1 MKVLRGRYSHRLRV
15 RCVVQRIDD
24 HHHCCYYFCYCC
36 CCWRNSERRRGCDI
50 YQWMDR
56 IQKKG
61 MDIWMMVEE
70 KKKQRQLLEVVA
82 VMMMTAIKRVSVEE
96 EGELQEQDEASVVGV
111 AAAMWAT

>member
-24 HHHCCYYFCYCC
+24 HHDHRCW
-36 CCWRNSERRRGCDI
+36 WRNSERRRGCDI

-56 IQKKG
+56 IQKIG

-70 KKKQRQLLEVVA
+70 KKKRQLLEVVA
-82 VMMMTAIKRVSVEE
+82 VMMMPAIKRVSVEE
-96 EGELQEQDEASVVGV
+96 EGALQEQDEASVVG